1 VRGLGVRSGSKIDSY
16 TRGHEHERSGTR
28 GETSMEIDTMVMG
41 PPSEGKTGRCGGYD
55 EKKIMRSCDRKL
67 NFCEAIRNHDKDA

>member
-1 VRGLGVRSGSKIDSY
+1 
-16 TRGHEHERSGTR
+16 
-28 GETSMEIDTMVMG
+28 MEIDTMVMG